1 MRPKKWLLD
10 CPDKD
15 GFGNLQAT
23 RDQAQER
30 FMTIERQMLGNRISP
45 TRRMSVLIA
54 LFALGAKP
62 RSFTYAQAHGANGPG
77 KKDETNR

>member
-1 MRPKKWLLD
+1 
-10 CPDKD
+10 
-15 GFGNLQAT
+15 
-23 RDQAQER
+23 
-30 FMTIERQMLGNRISP
+30 MTIELQMLGNRISP